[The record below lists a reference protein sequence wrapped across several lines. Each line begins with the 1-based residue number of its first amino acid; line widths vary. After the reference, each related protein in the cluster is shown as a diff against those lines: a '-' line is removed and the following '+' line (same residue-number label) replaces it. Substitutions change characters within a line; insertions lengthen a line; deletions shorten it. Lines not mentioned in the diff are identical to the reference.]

1 MKKLLVITAF
11 ILIGFTASSQE
22 NFPYWSPAVK
32 GGVGIGLDY
41 SGLLHVEIGAQIER
55 KRSEIFSWAGNVD
68 FARNFDTY
76 DSEYSFN
83 QISLSVGPRF
93 YIKNS
98 FFIGAGLGYI
108 HTFDEDQD
116 PQGALLLNPYLGFD
130 TRKIQYVVDF
140 KTNLQLAFFNSFIS
154 FMVAYKFGNNQ

>member
-1 MKKLLVITAF
+1 LKKLPIITAF
-11 ILIGFTASSQE
+11 ILIGFTSSSQE

-41 SGLLHVEIGAQIER
+41 SGIIHVEIGAQIER
-55 KRSEIFSWAGNVD
+55 KRSEIFSWAGNLD
-68 FARNFDTY
+68 FARNFDT
-76 DSEYSFN
+76 EYSDFSFN

-98 FFIGAGLGYI
+98 FFIGAGMGYI
-108 HTFDEDQD
+108 HSFEEEG
-116 PQGALLLNPYLGFD
+116 GALLLNPYLGFD
-130 TRKIQYVVDF
+130 TRKIQYAVDF

-154 FMVAYKFGNNQ
+154 FSVAYKFGGNQ